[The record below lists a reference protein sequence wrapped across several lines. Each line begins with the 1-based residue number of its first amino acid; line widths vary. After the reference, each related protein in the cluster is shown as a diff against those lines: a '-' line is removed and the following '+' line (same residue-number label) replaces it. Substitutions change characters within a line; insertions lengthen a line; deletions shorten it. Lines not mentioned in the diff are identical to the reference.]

1 MDYLRFFG
9 LRLLD
14 WLLDTDPWLIA
25 FLAVVLLLLA
35 VLLTGGSP
43 A

>member
-1 MDYLRFFG
+1 MGYLRLFG
-9 LRLLD
+9 IRVLD
-14 WLLDTDPWLIA
+14 WLLDSDPWLIA